1 MNAASAWWRRV
12 LVADAGELA
21 PGRGARG
28 TESYL
33 LLPTPSDPRVVADVA
48 SGPAVAEALRRFAAA
63 RSLPAVVGSAVAA
76 LSPVVSKVAPSWT
89 VEMDGDAASLRT
101 HLSEALGRDV
111 LLSIAVG
118 PPRPNRKPVVRCW
131 SGNQLIAVAKLGP
144 DPHTEA
150 MVRNEAEWLQRLT
163 ADPIDGVR
171 TPDVLH
177 HGRYGDSEL
186 LVMSVLPLVSDA
198 GVPFAEVPG
207 DRLAEF
213 VDRHRADI
221 SGLAG
226 SPWWTDLATRLAD
239 VADPVVRAAL
249 ERSADDPAAAD
260 IATSAWHGD
269 WSPWNVGRSTTGEWC
284 IWDWERTTLGVPVG
298 FDQLHLH
305 HQYGDG
311 LDAAGPA
318 LARAGVDGGHV
329 PLVRRLYLL
338 ELTARHAE
346 SSSLDGDR
354 HRIVLQL
361 LEADAEGR
369 GDTVARVEGA
379 S

>member
-12 LVADAGELA
+12 LVADNGELV

-28 TESYL
+28 AESYL
-33 LLPTPSDPRVVADVA
+33 LLPTPSDPRVVADA
-48 SGPAVAEALRRFAAA
+48 TSGPAVAEALRRFAAA
-63 RSLPAVVGSAVAA
+63 RSLPGVVGSVVATC
-76 LSPVVSKVAPSWT
+76 SPVVAKVAPSWS
-89 VEMDGDAASLRT
+89 VDMAGESASLRT

-118 PPRPNRKPVVRCW
+118 PPRPNRKPVIRCW
-131 SGNQLIAVAKLGP
+131 DGDRMIAVAKLGP

-163 ADPIDGVR
+163 AEPIDGVR

-186 LVMSVLPLVSDA
+186 LIMSVLPLISDA
-198 GVPFAEVPG
+198 GVPFADVPG

-213 VDRHRADI
+213 VNRHRADAT
-221 SGLAG
+221 GLSG
-226 SPWWTDLATRLAD
+226 SPWWVDLSTRLAD
-239 VADPVVRAAL
+239 VSDPVVGAAL
-249 ERSADDPAAAD
+249 ERSADDPSAD
-260 IATSAWHGD
+260 AIATSAWHGD
-269 WSPWNVGRSTTGEWC
+269 WSPWNVGRSTSGDWC
-284 IWDWERTTLGVPVG
+284 IWDWERTTMGAPIG

-311 LDAAGPA
+311 LDSAGPA
-318 LARAGVDGGHV
+318 LRRLGVDDAHL
-329 PLVRRLYLL
+329 PLLRRLYLL

-346 SSSLDGDR
+346 SSSLDSDR
-354 HRIVLQL
+354 HRIVRQL
-361 LEADAEGR
+361 LGADAEGR
-369 GDTVARVEGA
+369 GGTVARVEGA